1 MIRYR
6 HIFSLLAVFILNC
19 LLSDFSLV
27 FGNEFRYDS
36 HGKRDPFLSPTI
48 QNIGESQISHGELR
62 LEGIVL
68 DKEGQSYAIVNSEI
82 VREGQVFQGFLLQKI
97 TAQEVTF
104 QKDEETFK
112 VPLRQDD
119 EMMNQYLNQENE

>member
-1 MIRYR
+1 MKKRTIC
-6 HIFSLLAVFILNC
+6 LLSASFILNY

-36 HGKRDPFLSPTI
+36 HGKRDPFLSPGV
-48 QNIGESQISHGELR
+48 QNLAESQIAHGELK

-82 VREGQVFQGFLLQKI
+82 VREGQKFQGFLLQKI
-97 TAQEVTF
+97 TAQEVVF

-119 EMMNQYLNQENE
+119 EFMDQYLNQKS

>member
-1 MIRYR
+1 MMKKRTVC
-6 HIFSLLAVFILNC
+6 LLFAGFILNFI
-19 LLSDFSLV
+19 LSDFSLV
-27 FGNEFRYDS
+27 FGDEFRYDS
-36 HGKRDPFLSPTI
+36 HGKRDPFLSPAV
-48 QNIGESQISHGELR
+48 QNLAESKISHGELR

-82 VREGQVFQGFLLQKI
+82 IREGQKFEGFLLQKI
-97 TAQEVTF
+97 TAQEVIF

-119 EMMNQYLNQENE
+119 EFMDQYLDQKN

>member
-1 MIRYR
+1 MIRN
-6 HIFSLLAVFILNC
+6 HPICLLFAVFILNL
-19 LLSDFSLV
+19 LLSDFSLA
-27 FGNEFRYDS
+27 FGDEFRYDN
-36 HGKRDPFLSPTI
+36 HGKRDPFLSPGI
-48 QNIGESQISHGELR
+48 QSFGDAQISHGELR

-82 VREGQVFQGFLLQKI
+82 VREGQKFQGFLLQKI
-97 TAQEVTF
+97 TAQEVIF

-119 EMMNQYLNQENE
+119 EFMDQYLNQKS